1 MSGVQYRV
9 MSSRARDRGRERERD
24 HAKSRRYPK
33 SQISLPSIIVANGRA
48 GSTHSSPRNS
58 PRDSPRNSPRD
69 SPRNSP
75 SLRSVITTPLAIA
88 KNILTEFDEKNEGSR
103 GTKRK
108 SYDSHRRSRKKD
120 EKNSSRQTS
129 SHKPNRSSKN
139 DLLRSTKN
147 DLLRS
152 SKTDLLREIKIQR
165 EVNLDTPSSSRSPLA
180 TIATVSECSYRDQ
193 FQKF

>member
-1 MSGVQYRV
+1 
-9 MSSRARDRGRERERD
+9 MSSRARDTGGHRGD
-24 HAKSRRYPK
+24 KSRRYPK

-48 GSTHSSPRNS
+48 AGSTQSSPRNS

-88 KNILTEFDEKNEGSR
+88 KNILSEFDEKNEGGTR

-108 SYDSHRRSRKKD
+108 SYESHRRNRKKD
-120 EKNSSRQTS
+120 DRYHSRS
-129 SHKPNRSSKN
+129 SHKPNRASKN
-139 DLLRSTKN
+139 DLLRG
-147 DLLRS
+147 
-152 SKTDLLREIKIQR
+152 IKR

-180 TIATVSECSYRDQ
+180 TIDTVSRQYEYLMFLHNLELQ
-193 FQKF
+193 F